1 MKSRVVRYDPQNDFY
16 SLLGIPSDASL
27 KQVQRAFR
35 RRAKEVHPDRNPHR
49 VAWATEQFRRLNEA
63 YEVLSD
69 AARRQ
74 EYDRQRRE
82 ANLAAYAAAYTAD
95 WTPPSKTRASTP
107 PDPRDREA
115 FWEWYRRVKPRYTS
129 RNDPYAAAPDKQSST
144 DNLLFSPYRYVLL
157 IILFVVL
164 VNMIFIVFG
173 QYYGPM
179 QLAHQREQTAAAFLR
194 APTQTYVTAFIT
206 RCPDP
211 RARITSP
218 RPDWYVPIDNFVVLG
233 TADHPDF
240 DHYEL
245 YAFVAQKSG
254 MRSSILLANVH
265 RPVRDGVLVERA
277 DLSRLG
283 GARYTLRLTVFLKD
297 GGALPPCEVD
307 IRRY

>member
-1 MKSRVVRYDPQNDFY
+1 MKSRVICYDPQNDFY
-16 SLLGIPSDASL
+16 RLLDIPSDASL
-27 KQVQRAFR
+27 EQVQQAFR
-35 RRAKEVHPDRNPHR
+35 RRAKEWHPDRNPHR

-82 ANLAAYAAAYTAD
+82 ANPAAYAAAHTAD
-95 WTPPSKTRASTP
+95 WTPPSKTRTVTP

-115 FWEWYRRVKPRYTS
+115 FLEWYRRVKPRYTS
-129 RNDPYAAAPDKQSST
+129 QNDPYAAAPDKQSST
-144 DNLLFSPYRYVLL
+144 GNLLFSPYRYVLL
-157 IILFVVL
+157 IILLVVL
-164 VNMIFIVFG
+164 VNMIFIFFG

-179 QLAHQREQTAAAFLR
+179 QLARQREQTAVAFVR
-194 APTQTYVTAFIT
+194 APTQTYVAAFIA

-211 RARITSP
+211 RARIDSP
-218 RPDWYVPIDNFVVLG
+218 RPDWRVPIDNFVVRG

-245 YAFVAQKSG
+245 YAFVAQKGG

-283 GARYTLRLTVFLKD
+283 GARYTLRLTVFLKQ
-297 GGALPPCEVD
+297 GGTLPPCEVD
-307 IRRY
+307 IRR